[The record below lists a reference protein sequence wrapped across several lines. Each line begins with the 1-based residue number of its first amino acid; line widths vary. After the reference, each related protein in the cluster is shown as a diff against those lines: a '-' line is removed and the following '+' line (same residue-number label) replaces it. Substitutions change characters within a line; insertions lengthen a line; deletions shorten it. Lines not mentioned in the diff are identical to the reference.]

1 MWINR
6 EHAIMG
12 VKGYS
17 GTRPEWTFGSMKEFT
32 DVMEEVHENA

>member
-1 MWINR
+1 
-6 EHAIMG
+6 MG

-17 GTRPEWTFGSMKEFT
+17 GSQPDWTFGSMKEFT